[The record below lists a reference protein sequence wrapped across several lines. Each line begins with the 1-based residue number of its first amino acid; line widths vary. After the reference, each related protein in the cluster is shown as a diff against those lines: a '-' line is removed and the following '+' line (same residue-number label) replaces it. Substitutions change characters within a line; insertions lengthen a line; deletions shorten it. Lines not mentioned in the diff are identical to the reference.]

1 MAPLAELEVNAEEL
15 AAVLNSQEEVED
27 RMNELGAL
35 VGGLQE
41 AADESDSPCWEH
53 LESRLDATLGGTQAG
68 PNMDDE
74 MVNFKRNQLEKNK
87 LRG

>member
-1 MAPLAELEVNAEEL
+1 MAPLAELEVKAEEL

-41 AADESDSPCWEH
+41 KQQT
-53 LESRLDATLGGTQAG
+53 RATPVVLGASLVTA
-68 PNMDDE
+68 
-74 MVNFKRNQLEKNK
+74 
-87 LRG
+87 